1 MIYVRCRLLDGVEEI
16 HRKPET
22 VLSQIVQ
29 IVGIDVYLF
38 LGNERVTFLYIS
50 RNPIHTMEIQ
60 SKRW

>member
-1 MIYVRCRLLDGVEEI
+1 MLDGVEEI